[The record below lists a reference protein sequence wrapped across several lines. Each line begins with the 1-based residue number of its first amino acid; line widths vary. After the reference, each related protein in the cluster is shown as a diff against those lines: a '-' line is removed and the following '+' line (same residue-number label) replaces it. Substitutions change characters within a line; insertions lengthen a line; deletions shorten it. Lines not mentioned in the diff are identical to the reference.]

1 MKGELVIQMIAMPAD
16 TNPKGSIF
24 GGWLMSL
31 MDLAAGHL
39 APKGFSATRA
49 ATDIEFFK
57 PVMVGNLVSCFGYV
71 VAIGNT
77 SARVHIDVYVGDD
90 KVAHGDFVNVAL
102 TKDGQ
107 VRSIT
112 DK

>member
-1 MKGELVIQMIAMPAD
+1 MWATAKEMLQCHH
-16 TNPKGSIF
+16 
-24 GGWLMSL
+24 
-31 MDLAAGHL
+31 AGHIGQQRQQHPARPRL
-39 APKGFSATRA
+39 APKGKSATRA

-57 PVMVGNLVSCFGYV
+57 PVMVGNLVSCYAYV
-71 VAIGNT
+71 VATGNT
-77 SARVHIDVYVGDD
+77 SVKVHIDVYVGDD

>member
-1 MKGELVIQMIAMPAD
+1 MKGELVIQMIAMPRD

-57 PVMVGNLVSCFGYV
+57 PVMVGNLVSCYGYV
-71 VAIGNT
+71 VATGNT
-77 SARVHIDVYVGDD
+77 SVKVHIDVYVADD

>member
-1 MKGELVIQMIAMPAD
+1 
-16 TNPKGSIF
+16 
-24 GGWLMSL
+24 
-31 MDLAAGHL
+31 MDMQLQ
-39 APKGFSATRA
+39 
-49 ATDIEFFK
+49 
-57 PVMVGNLVSCFGYV
+57 PVTL
-71 VAIGNT
+71 
-77 SARVHIDVYVGDD
+77 RLKVHIDVYVADD